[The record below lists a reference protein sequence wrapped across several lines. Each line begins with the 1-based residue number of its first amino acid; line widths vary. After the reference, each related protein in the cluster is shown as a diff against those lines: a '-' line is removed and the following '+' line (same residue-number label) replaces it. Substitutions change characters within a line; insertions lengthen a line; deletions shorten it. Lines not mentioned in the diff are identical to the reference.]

1 MLISDKVVFVELQKT
16 GSTHIKNLLKETVGG
31 KNDGKHNVPSR
42 ELLASGREFLGSVR
56 DPWGWYLSL
65 WSYGCQQQGKLY
77 QRLTNAKRWERV
89 QPKLAEVRKA
99 QKEKIKA
106 LAAGRGIAQGPG
118 EKKWKPILIP
128 DRLGV
133 DRAKNFYYKDPAD
146 AEAFR
151 EWLRLV
157 CSPAA
162 RRLVEDGFSKSPIGK
177 LGGLMTFRYFSLFVP
192 GADEIP
198 PTINTHKM
206 LRAFEADRVAVKH
219 IVRQHTLADDLVH
232 ALDSCQIVLTDQQ
245 RAKIYEAKP
254 TNKSTR
260 PHPFAHYYD
269 VESIDIVARREKF
282 IISRFNYERPNVA

>member
-1 MLISDKVVFVELQKT
+1 MLITDKVVFVELQKT
-16 GSTHIKNLLKETVGG
+16 GSTHIKNLLKETLGG
-31 KNDGKHNVPSR
+31 KNDGKHNVPTP
-42 ELLASGREFLGSVR
+42 ELLSSGREFLGSVR

-77 QRLTNAKRWERV
+77 QRLTNPKRWERV
-89 QPKLAEVRKA
+89 QPKLVEARKV
-99 QKEKIKA
+99 QKEKVRS
-106 LAAGRGIAQGPG
+106 LAAGQGP
-118 EKKWKPILIP
+118 KKWKPILIP

-157 CSPAA
+157 CSPYA
-162 RRLVEDGFSKSPIGK
+162 RRLVEDGFAKSPLGK

-192 GADEIP
+192 GSDEIP
-198 PTINTHKM
+198 PTISTQKM
-206 LRAFEADRVAVKH
+206 LRKFEADRVAVKH

-232 ALDSCQIVLTDQQ
+232 ALDSCQIVLTDKQ
-245 RAKIYEAKP
+245 REKIYEAKP

-269 VESIDIVARREKF
+269 VTSIDIVAKREKF
-282 IISRFNYERPNVA
+282 IIDRFGYERPNVA

>member
-31 KNDGKHNVPSR
+31 KNQGKHNVPTP

-77 QRLTNAKRWERV
+77 ERLTNAKRWDRV
-89 QPKLAEVRKA
+89 QDRLAEVRKT
-99 QKEKIKA
+99 QKEK
-106 LAAGRGIAQGPG
+106 LRTLGPRAQGG
-118 EKKWKPILIP
+118 DKKWKPILIP

-162 RRLVEDGFSKSPIGK
+162 RRLVEDGFSKSPIGR

-192 GADEIP
+192 GSEEMP
-198 PTINTHKM
+198 PTIDTQKA
-206 LRAFEADRVAVKH
+206 LRAYEADRVAVKH

-232 ALDSCQIVLTDQQ
+232 ALDSCKIVLTEQQ
-245 RAKIYEAKP
+245 RAKIYAAKP
-254 TNKSTR
+254 TNKSVR

-282 IISRFNYERPNVA
+282 IIKRFGYERPNVA

>member
-31 KNDGKHNVPSR
+31 KSDGKHNVPTP

-77 QRLTNAKRWERV
+77 ERLTNPKRWDRV
-89 QPKLAEVRKA
+89 HDKLAQVRQT
-99 QKEKIKA
+99 QKEKIKTLSA
-106 LAAGRGIAQGPG
+106 SRGHGNT

-177 LGGLMTFRYFSLFVP
+177 LGGLMTFRYFNLFVP
-192 GADEIP
+192 GSDQIP
-198 PTINTHKM
+198 PTINTHKQ
-206 LRAFEADRVAVKH
+206 LRAYEAERVAVKH
-219 IVRQHTLADDLVH
+219 IVRQHSLADDLVH

-254 TNKSTR
+254 TNKSVR

-282 IISRFNYERPNVA
+282 IIKRFGYDRPNVA